1 MNESLVA
8 DGPNSEVGRSGIL
21 QDSSGF
27 KAEHPP

>member
-8 DGPNSEVGRSGIL
+8 DGPTSKVGRSDLL
-21 QDSSGF
+21 QDSSAF